1 MGVRNAFRAA
11 LRGIGSYRFE
21 RMRFR
26 QKKLNPALVGG
37 VRMKKRKEYLYDF
50 DSIPVD
56 MTLGQA
62 LPVSSFCACA
72 CVVCGIYFV
81 PHVGCTYLFR
91 IARCA
96 GDLALWK
103 VCWISVSGRFEDL

>member
-1 MGVRNAFRAA
+1 
-11 LRGIGSYRFE
+11 
-21 RMRFR
+21 
-26 QKKLNPALVGG
+26 
-37 VRMKKRKEYLYDF
+37 MKKRKEYLYDF

-62 LPVSSFCACA
+62 PPVSSPCACA
-72 CVVCGIYFV
+72 CVVCETDFA
-81 PHVGCTYLFR
+81 PHVGCTCLFR
-91 IARCA
+91 IVRQT